1 MFRVFTQKNVKSLM
15 MNKTSMKK
23 IKNSL
28 IIIVV
33 SILLLNPWTL
43 FFIRIY
49 IHEIHRGMMLKYRYK
64 DDIYGYVYNSD
75 KDDYWDDSSFECMGW
90 ALKDFEKI
98 TNDSVKMDSMLVILL
113 SFRDKNGDII
123 CNDIHRATISHVGY
137 TRRYHLLPYMEQL
150 RDSFSSY
157 PEDVTFCTVRSDGDT
172 ITNRNIKKEIEID
185 IIRYRSYWQQ
195 LKTSSDSK
203 EMKQ

>member
-1 MFRVFTQKNVKSLM
+1 M
-15 MNKTSMKK
+15 MKK
-23 IKNSL
+23 KTIKIL
-28 IIIVV
+28 IVIVV
-33 SILLLNPWTL
+33 LVILLSPLILYVIYRITL
-43 FFIRIY
+43 DVYEPYRHAMY
-49 IHEIHRGMMLKYRYK
+49 KQRYK
-64 DDIYGYVYNSD
+64 DDIYEYVYNSD
-75 KDDYWDDSSFECMGW
+75 KEDFWDDSSFECMGW
-90 ALKDFEKI
+90 ALNDFEKF

-157 PEDVTFCTVRSDGDT
+157 PEDMTFCTVRSDGDT